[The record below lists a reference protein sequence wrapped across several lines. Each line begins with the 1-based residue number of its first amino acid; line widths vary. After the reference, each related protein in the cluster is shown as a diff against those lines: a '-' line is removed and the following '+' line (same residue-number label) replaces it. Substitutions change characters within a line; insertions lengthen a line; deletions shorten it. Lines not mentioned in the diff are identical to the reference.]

1 VTPACRQAGN
11 RRRHKNQKL
20 AIQKM
25 EQQKHNKR
33 SGTVIKKLVNYRWI
47 VQKLPFILFLAFLA
61 VLYIANGHW
70 ADNTIRDINK
80 TAKEVKDLQYEYK
93 SLKSE
98 EMFKSRESQIT
109 EAASP
114 LGLKIPGRQ
123 THAVEKREE
132 RALNPVNENH
142 K

>member
-1 VTPACRQAGN
+1 
-11 RRRHKNQKL
+11 
-20 AIQKM
+20 M
-25 EQQKHNKR
+25 EQQKTQHKKQR
-33 SGTVIKKLVNYRWI
+33 TVLQKMVSYKWI
-47 VQKLPFILFLAFLA
+47 IQKLPFILFLALLA

-109 EAASP
+109 EAAAP
-114 LGLKIPGRQ
+114 LGLKIPVDKPIELK
-123 THAVEKREE
+123 AEK
-132 RALNPVNENH
+132 
-142 K
+142 